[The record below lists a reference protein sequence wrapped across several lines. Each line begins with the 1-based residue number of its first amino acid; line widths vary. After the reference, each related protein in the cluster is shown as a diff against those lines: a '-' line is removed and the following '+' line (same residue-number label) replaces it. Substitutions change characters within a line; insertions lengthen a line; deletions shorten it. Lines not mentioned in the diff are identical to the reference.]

1 MATKQELEARLA
13 ELEAARHRL
22 MVGGRV
28 ESADSPGGDAV
39 KFVGVSLADF
49 DKAIA
54 DTKREL
60 DAANGKR
67 VRPIHI
73 GFSLCS

>member
-1 MATKQELEARLA
+1 MATKQELETRLA

-54 DTKREL
+54 DTKR
-60 DAANGKR
+60 DIAAKDGR
-67 VRPIHI
+67 RLRPIHF
-73 GFSLCS
+73 GFSMDC